1 MVELL
6 WEASFLT
13 FFNSSF
19 GTVLLQNWFLDF
31 ELKTFWENRKRNSKS
46 VSSLIVVVVSFSM
59 HNLYYNFPRSS
70 LIGVVLMP
78 IRSCI
83 TSTTIKTILHA
94 IYSKVMVLNTPT
106 IPMIGKTLRRWRFC
120 VAVLLM
126 EKCSIRKRPLVALGP
141 ALVWASSQA
150 F

>member
-6 WEASFLT
+6 LEASFLT

-19 GTVLLQNWFLDF
+19 GTVLLQNWFLEF

-106 IPMIGKTLRRWRFC
+106 IPMIGKTLRR
-120 VAVLLM
+120 
-126 EKCSIRKRPLVALGP
+126 
-141 ALVWASSQA
+141 
-150 F
+150 

>member
-1 MVELL
+1 
-6 WEASFLT
+6 
-13 FFNSSF
+13 
-19 GTVLLQNWFLDF
+19 
-31 ELKTFWENRKRNSKS
+31 
-46 VSSLIVVVVSFSM
+46 
-59 HNLYYNFPRSS
+59 
-70 LIGVVLMP
+70 MP

-106 IPMIGKTLRRWRFC
+106 NKIGKTLRIDDVFC

-141 ALVWASSQA
+141 ALVWA